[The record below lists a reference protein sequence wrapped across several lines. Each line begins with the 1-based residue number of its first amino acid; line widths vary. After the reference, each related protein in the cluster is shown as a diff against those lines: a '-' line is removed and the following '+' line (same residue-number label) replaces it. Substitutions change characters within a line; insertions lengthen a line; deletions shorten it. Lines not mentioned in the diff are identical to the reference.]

1 MRSLPSHTRRL
12 LVLLLCISWTG
23 APRGDARSRCPADF
37 QCQNGGSCGP
47 DGNCVCTSG
56 WAGKTCEMEAIPCPD
71 QPCVYG
77 VCVAEG
83 DGQQACRCDHRFEG
97 RLCER
102 DKDECALKVCP
113 PDAICMNLVPKR
125 DTDKGYSCVCPEGY
139 TGEFCDL
146 EVDLCKLYMQKG
158 ENYCHNGG
166 VCGARHV
173 CMCQNGF
180 GGPRCGHRVPLLEE
194 YEEFGCPERPEV
206 CAKLF
211 DDGHCDEICNREQC
225 LFDGFDCAKRDGTVC
240 RSPAECAYKY
250 GDGKCDKECEGPE
263 CGYDGGDCENATSY
277 SSEANMI
284 GVVVG
289 VPPDVAVGNLRQLE
303 AQLAQ
308 NLYTHVALARDT
320 EGIMVFEWSTDDGQG
335 SRITVV
341 DEQILQSTISTDV
354 NGTMVFFDVDT
365 SGCRVRRRKGLSQRC
380 FTDLRA
386 AATYLTLELAR
397 KRPLDGE
404 TLPIRDI
411 SWRKKQLESI
421 QTLSPPVVLV
431 LVCAVVLTLLVAFC
445 GGVIV
450 AIVKARRRRQT
461 TVFAPCW
468 KVPNSGNCYH
478 PPTPPYSGSP
488 EHAHNSERGSN
499 AEQTNDRTSKAVV
512 NSLLP
517 IVDSK
522 SPLLIAVR
530 RGDHEKVREMI
541 ASKETFVDA
550 VDENGLG
557 PLHHAVANND
567 AEMLELLI
575 NCGQLDLFERST
587 AGQSPLLFAARIAHP
602 GLECVSLLV
611 EAIDVIR
618 KRRHD
623 DLLSVHFEDLQRD
636 RKDLLRMLPLRDEAD
651 AKYALTDSMG
661 RNVLHYAALCNAA
674 HLVNYFAACGANV
687 NLIDYN
693 GDAPIHLAAK
703 DANVEAIIALLR
715 NNCDAAVRDAF
726 DRTAY
731 DIAESRGHSVAC
743 GLFVIAKNAAN
754 MV

>member
-263 CGYDGGDCENATSY
+263 CGYDGGDCEKNATSY

-308 NLYTHVALARDT
+308 V
-320 EGIMVFEWSTDDGQG
+320 
-335 SRITVV
+335 
-341 DEQILQSTISTDV
+341 STISTDV

-550 VDENGLG
+550 
-557 PLHHAVANND
+557 
-567 AEMLELLI
+567 
-575 NCGQLDLFERST
+575 LFERST

-693 GDAPIHLAAK
+693 VMFILHAMADVDVTDVNKVVSSAAFLPEAPLEFSTCRLQIDPWLSSQKFFHGFLSRE
-703 DANVEAIIALLR
+703 DLPALLQ
-715 NNCDAAVRDAF
+715 NDGDFLVRCNEADKGQP
-726 DRTAY
+726 REIIVSVLY
-731 DIAESRGHSVAC
+731 DPEGKSKGADQNGKLELVRFYNSGTLNVWDD
-743 GLFVIAKNAAN
+743 
-754 MV
+754 